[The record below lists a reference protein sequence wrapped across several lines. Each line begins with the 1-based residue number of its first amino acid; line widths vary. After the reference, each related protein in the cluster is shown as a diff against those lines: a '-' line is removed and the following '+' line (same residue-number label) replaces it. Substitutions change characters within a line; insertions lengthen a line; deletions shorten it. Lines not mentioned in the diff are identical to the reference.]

1 MRGKRADW
9 SLVSRAAGHQRG
21 DLGRAGRWRGLYAM
35 LSGGVRSGA
44 ERWSEQV
51 TINIQ
56 WLSSVSVTGG
66 AGVTR
71 SDKLK

>member
-51 TINIQ
+51 TINTHLFLLFFADIFAVISYKS
-56 WLSSVSVTGG
+56 LI
-66 AGVTR
+66 
-71 SDKLK
+71 